1 VRDSDGTVVF
11 SIGPNLAGGSQKTVE
26 FAGKQ
31 NKPLLH
37 LHRGCG
43 DAANALRYFVAD
55 HDIAI
60 LNIAGPRESEEPE
73 VGEFVKSVLTEAFP
87 SS

>member
-1 VRDSDGTVVF
+1 VVF
-11 SIGPNLAGGSQKTVE
+11 SIGLKLTGGSQKTVE
-26 FAGKQ
+26 FAIEQ

-43 DAANALRYFVAD
+43 NAAKALRRFVAD
-55 HDIAI
+55 HGIVV

-87 SS
+87 PG